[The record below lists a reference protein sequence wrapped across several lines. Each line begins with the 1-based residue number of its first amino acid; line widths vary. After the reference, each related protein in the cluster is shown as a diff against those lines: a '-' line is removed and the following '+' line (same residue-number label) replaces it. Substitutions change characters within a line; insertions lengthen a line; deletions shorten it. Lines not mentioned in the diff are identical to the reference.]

1 MTGYLW
7 ESTTKL
13 LYEPFFN
20 NWPEGGMMVMD
31 RRNFL
36 KTCRNA
42 FGAAAIPSVA
52 GAGLLSTGILA
63 SNGCAGRQYGHLLAQ
78 DDVDMVGSHQAGAA
92 VWNPLVDESVAK
104 LLGRCETGALHA
116 GGYGGATLASAQL
129 PPLAPGEL
137 PPPMNH
143 PEFAA
148 GGAPIAGPAKVCFI
162 ALENKSAEELV
173 DFKEQLYERIDSQVN
188 QSDSFRMV
196 SRRMVDAALLET
208 RLRPDSIFLPDNR
221 AVFTAALG
229 RQGSPVDFLLY
240 GKITSGTTEC
250 NKSTQRDYQLTL
262 EMVNVH
268 TGDYVKESA
277 TIRKGYHKNRTG
289 KWWNYGPFQQA
300 DG

>member
-1 MTGYLW
+1 
-7 ESTTKL
+7 
-13 LYEPFFN
+13 
-20 NWPEGGMMVMD
+20 MVMD
-31 RRNFL
+31 RRDFL
-36 KTCRNA
+36 KQCRNA
-42 FGAAAIPSVA
+42 LGAAAVPMVA
-52 GAGLLSTGILA
+52 GSGLLAA
-63 SNGCAGRQYGHLLAQ
+63 SGCAGRQYGHLLAN

-104 LLGRCETGALHA
+104 LLGRCETGGIHPAA
-116 GGYGGATLASAQL
+116 YAEASLASTQM

-143 PEFAA
+143 PDMHATA
-148 GGAPIAGPAKVCFI
+148 GAPMPGPAKVCFI

-173 DFKEQLYERIDSQVN
+173 DFKDQLYERIDSQVN
-188 QSDSFRMV
+188 QSTSFRMV

-208 RLRPDSIFLPDNR
+208 RLRPDSLFLPDNR
-221 AVFTAALG
+221 AIFTAALG
-229 RQGSPVDFLLY
+229 RQGTPVDFLLY
-240 GKITSGTTEC
+240 GKITSGTTER
-250 NKSTQRDYQLTL
+250 NKSTQRDYLLTL

-277 TIRKGYHKNRTG
+277 TIRKGYHKTRAG